1 MLSIKNQTNNQIG
14 IELYYFKDDEIKC
27 DCMFMKS
34 ASETQIS
41 VVDLYEIVFFC
52 NGRFNTFSHTLLEK
66 KIKSVEFPFFT
77 LTIEFMDTIQLTLIN
92 SEV

>member
-1 MLSIKNQTNNQIG
+1 MSIKNQTKNQIG
-14 IELYYFKDDEIKC
+14 IELYYYKEDEIKC

-34 ASETQIS
+34 SSETQIPI
-41 VVDLYEIVFFC
+41 VDLYEIVFFC
-52 NGRFNTFSHTLLEK
+52 NGRFNTVSHTLLEK

-77 LTIEFMDTIQLTLIN
+77 AYFQFTDTFQLTLTN

>member
-14 IELYYFKDDEIKC
+14 IELYYYKDDEIKC

-34 ASETQIS
+34 SGETQIS
-41 VVDLYEIVFFC
+41 ISNLYEIVFFC
-52 NGRFNTFSHTLLEK
+52 NGRFHTIAHTLLDK

-77 LTIEFMDTIQLTLIN
+77 AYLDFTDIIQLRLVN